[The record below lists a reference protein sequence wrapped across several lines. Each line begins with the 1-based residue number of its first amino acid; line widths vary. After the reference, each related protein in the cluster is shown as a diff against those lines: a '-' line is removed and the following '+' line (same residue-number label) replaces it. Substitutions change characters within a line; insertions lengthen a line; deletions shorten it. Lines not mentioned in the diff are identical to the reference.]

1 MRNFKIPKI
10 PTTRPVCIRFPDQLI
25 EEIEDTIK
33 GKSSNF
39 SAFVIASVRFALENM
54 EKEDDDN

>member
-39 SAFVIASVRFALENM
+39 SAFVIASVRFAL
-54 EKEDDDN
+54 